1 LTDIQWA
8 TDIVAKSRVA
18 VRKTWERAALIRRH
32 NQRRVLAAFRR
43 AQVSE
48 YHLAGTTGYGYND
61 PAREALEQI
70 YADVFATE
78 SALVRPQVVSGTHA
92 ISASLFGLLRPG
104 DELLSATGPPYDT
117 LQRIIGGPG
126 RSMQDWGITYQE
138 CPLTPEGTIDIE
150 TVTASI
156 SPNTRVVMLQ
166 RSRGYSLRRSLTAA
180 EIGDAVRA
188 IKAAAPDTICFVD
201 NCYGEF
207 VEEVEPTHF
216 GVDLMAGSLIKNPG
230 GTLAPAG
237 GYVVGR
243 ADLID
248 RVADEITAPGLGARV
263 GPMLGVGRLL
273 LQGFYFAPLLVC
285 EAVCSASLAAH
296 VFASLGYSVSP
307 RWDEVRGDT
316 VQVIVL
322 ESREALLRFCQAVQ
336 AASPVDSTARP
347 IPDELPGY
355 THHVIM
361 AAGTFVQG
369 SSSELSA
376 DGPLRPP
383 YAVFMQGT
391 ISRDQTEVA
400 LETALC
406 SLAAHG
412 LLQNAAL
419 SASARMR

>member
-1 LTDIQWA
+1 MTDTQWA
-8 TDIVAKSRVA
+8 NEIVARSRAA
-18 VRKTWERAALIRRH
+18 VGEIWERAALTRRH

-48 YHLAGTTGYGYND
+48 HHLAGTTGYGYND

-78 SALVRPQVVSGTHA
+78 RALVRPQVVSGTHA

-117 LQRIIGGPG
+117 LQRILEGPG
-126 RSMQDWGITYQE
+126 RSMRDWGITYRE
-138 CPLTPEGTIDIE
+138 CPLTPQGTIDLEKVI
-150 TVTASI
+150 ASV
-156 SPNTRVVMLQ
+156 SPRTRVVMFQ
-166 RSRGYSLRRSLTAA
+166 RSRGYLLRRSLTAA
-180 EIGDAVRA
+180 EIGNAARAV
-188 IKAAAPDTICFVD
+188 KAAAPDIICFVD

-207 VEEVEPTHF
+207 VEEMEPTHF
-216 GVDLMAGSLIKNPG
+216 GIDLMAGSLIKNPG

-273 LQGFYFAPLLVC
+273 LQGFYLAPLLVC
-285 EAVCSASLAAH
+285 EAVCGASLAAH
-296 VFASLGYSVSP
+296 VFAGLGYTVLP
-307 RWDEVRGDT
+307 RWDEVRGDS

-322 ESREALLRFCQAVQ
+322 ESKEALLRFCQAVQ
-336 AASPVDSTARP
+336 AASPVDSTAVP
-347 IPDELPGY
+347 IPGDLPGY
-355 THHVIM
+355 AHQVIM

-369 SSSELSA
+369 ASSELSA
-376 DGPLRPP
+376 DAPLRPP
-383 YAVFMQGT
+383 YAVYMQGA
-391 ISRDQTEVA
+391 ISRDQTEMA

-406 SLAAHG
+406 HLAAHG
-412 LLQNAAL
+412 LLKKQHL
-419 SASARMR
+419 T

>member
-1 LTDIQWA
+1 MGREWQ
-8 TDIVAKSRVA
+8 
-18 VRKTWERAALIRRH
+18 RAAAIRRH
-32 NQRRVLAAFRR
+32 NQRRVLAAFKR

-61 PAREALEQI
+61 PARDALEQI

-92 ISASLFGLLRPG
+92 ISASLFGVLRPG
-104 DELLSATGPPYDT
+104 DELMSATGPPYDT
-117 LQRIIGGPG
+117 LQRIINGPG
-126 RSMQDWGITYQE
+126 RCMKDWGITYRE
-138 CPLTPEGTIDIE
+138 CPLTPEETIDVDRVI
-150 TVTASI
+150 ASI
-156 SPNTRVVMLQ
+156 TPKTRMVMFQ
-166 RSRGYSLRRSLTAA
+166 RSRGYLLRRSLTAA
-180 EIGDAVRA
+180 EIGHAARR
-188 IKAAAPDTICFVD
+188 IKEAAPDVVCFVD

-216 GVDLMAGSLIKNPG
+216 GSVDLMAGSLIKNPG

-285 EAVCSASLAAH
+285 EAVCSAILAAH
-296 VFASLGYSVSP
+296 VFAGLGYSVSP
-307 RWDEVRGDT
+307 KWDDKRGCT
-316 VQVIVL
+316 VQVIEL
-322 ESREALLRFCQAVQ
+322 NSKEALLRFCQAIQ
-336 AASPVDSTARP
+336 AASPIDSTARP
-347 IPDELPGY
+347 VPSELPGY
-355 THHVIM
+355 EHNVIM

-369 SSSELSA
+369 ASSELSA
-376 DGPLRPP
+376 DAPLRPP
-383 YAVFMQGT
+383 YAVFMQGA

-406 SLAAHG
+406 TLADHG
-412 LLQNAAL
+412 LLKGVAPPA
-419 SASARMR
+419 